1 MYIKTKKD
9 LCKKLKKKNPLNEE
23 KHFKKKNIRMETQ
36 KKNNEKKIG
45 KMMEKT
51 SK

>member
-23 KHFKKKNIRMETQ
+23 KHFKKKKYSNGNT